1 MSKSKKNTIDPEMII
16 EEYGADAVRLFM
28 LSDSPP
34 EKDVQ
39 WSQEGILASYKFI
52 QKFWVLNNKVLE
64 NTKEFKFFNEELE
77 EFTNQI
83 IDKINFNLE
92 KFRYN
97 VLVANFH
104 EIYNFF
110 SKITEKEEWGKNF
123 IDSYLKILKIM
134 NPVVPH
140 FSTECIQKFNLETD
154 ISWPEINKKYLI
166 AKKYNIVVQINGKK
180 RTLIETQKEL
190 DEKDLIEEI
199 KNKKEIKKF
208 INEKKI
214 IKIIFIKNKLINLIL
229 K

>member
-1 MSKSKKNTIDPEMII
+1 
-16 EEYGADAVRLFM
+16 
-28 LSDSPP
+28 
-34 EKDVQ
+34 
-39 WSQEGILASYKFI
+39 
-52 QKFWVLNNKVLE
+52 
-64 NTKEFKFFNEELE
+64 
-77 EFTNQI
+77 
-83 IDKINFNLE
+83 
-92 KFRYN
+92 
-97 VLVANFH
+97 
-104 EIYNFF
+104 
-110 SKITEKEEWGKNF
+110 
-123 IDSYLKILKIM
+123 M

-154 ISWPEINKKYLI
+154 ILWPEINKKYLN

-208 INEKKI
+208 LNEKKI